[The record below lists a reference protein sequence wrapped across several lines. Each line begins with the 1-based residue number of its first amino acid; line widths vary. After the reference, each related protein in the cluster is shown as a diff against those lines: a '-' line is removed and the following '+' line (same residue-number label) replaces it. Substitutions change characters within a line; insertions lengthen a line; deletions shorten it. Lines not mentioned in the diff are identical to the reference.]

1 MWYLLECGVG
11 LMKAEINHWCVIRS
25 APREE
30 ERAELNLL
38 RQGYNTFLPRTRRQ
52 VRHARKVQWRLAP
65 LFPGYLFVSLDPA
78 ATAWRPILSTWGV
91 AGLVRFGERPACMP
105 PGLVERMRAIA
116 GPDGLLAGAPDLQP
130 GDQVRI
136 SGGAFDDWIGQ
147 VIALPDQ
154 ERVSL
159 LLKAAHRSVE
169 VTIPRASTLMIRT
182 EHTGVR

>member
-1 MWYLLECGVG
+1 
-11 LMKAEINHWCVIRS
+11 MKADIQRWCVIRS

-30 ERAELNLL
+30 ERAETNLL
-38 RQGYNTFLPRTRRQ
+38 RQGYNVFLPRIRRQ
-52 VRHARKVQWRLAP
+52 VRHARKIQWRLVP

-78 ATAWRPILSTWGV
+78 VTAWTPILSTWGV
-91 AGLVRFGERPACMP
+91 VGLVRFGDRPAWLP
-105 PGLVERMRAIA
+105 PGLVERMRAMS
-116 GPDGLLAGAPDLQP
+116 GPDGLLAGTPDLRP

-154 ERVSL
+154 EKVSL

-169 VTIPRASTLMIRT
+169 VTVPRTSTLMIRT
-182 EHTGVR
+182 ERAGAR

>member
-1 MWYLLECGVG
+1 
-11 LMKAEINHWCVIRS
+11 MKADTQHWCVVRS

-30 ERAELNLL
+30 ARAETNLL
-38 RQGYNTFLPRTRRQ
+38 RQGYNAFLPRIRRQ

-78 ATAWRPILSTWGV
+78 VTAWRPILSTWGV
-91 AGLVRFGERPACMP
+91 VGLVRFGERPASLP
-105 PGLVERMRAIA
+105 PGLVERMRAISDS
-116 GPDGLLAGAPDLQP
+116 DGLLTGSPELQP
-130 GDQVRI
+130 GDEVRI

-147 VIALPDQ
+147 VIALPDD

-169 VTIPRASTLMIRT
+169 VSIPRASALMIRT
-182 EHTGVR
+182 QGAGAR